1 MNNAEKIVID
11 WLSWTSKK
19 FKNVEEILAYF
30 NFDIFDFIELD
41 RGRYGYK
48 KSLLSSDS
56 KIQILYDGTEEMGIN
71 IILSGTSC
79 RLLEGKG
86 FDLLDLLII
95 LSSEDFTITRL
106 DLALD
111 SFKNLMDKIIRKYEK
126 NEYISKFRSTKKI
139 ENKKGDEKNGTT
151 LYFGSRSSDIMIR
164 IYDKAKEQ
172 KMEDTDWLRI
182 EFEIKKEYAKNV
194 VLKILNSNL
203 SSVFCGL
210 LSNYLNFVTKK
221 EKNVSRSKIC
231 TWWLELIQD
240 AKKIKIYRDPKEKDI
255 DDIKKWLLKQVSTS
269 LATVVHSDLNR
280 NFVEKML
287 KEGTLKMTD
296 KHYALIK

>member
-1 MNNAEKIVID
+1 MKSTEKIVID

-19 FKNVEEILAYF
+19 FKKIDEILAYF
-30 NFDIFDFIELD
+30 NFDTFDFIALD

-56 KIQILYDGTEEMGIN
+56 KIQVLYDGTEEMGIN

-86 FDLLDLLII
+86 FDLLDLLVV
-95 LSSEDFTITRL
+95 LSSNDFTITRL
-106 DLALD
+106 DIALD
-111 SFKNLMDKIIRKYEK
+111 SFKNLIDKIIKKYEK
-126 NEYISKFRSTKKI
+126 NEYITKFRSTKKI

-172 KMEDTDWLRI
+172 KIKNLEWLRI
-182 EFEIKKEYAKNV
+182 EFEIKKEYAKDV
-194 VLKILNSNL
+194 VLKILNSSL
-203 SSVFCGL
+203 SEVFSGL

-221 EKNVSRSKIC
+221 EKNVSRSKVC
-231 TWWLELIQD
+231 TWWLELIQG
-240 AKKIKIYRDPKEKDI
+240 AKKIRIYKDPKEKNI
-255 DDIKKWLLKQVSTS
+255 DDLKLWLLKQVSTS
-269 LATVVHSDLNR
+269 LATVVHNDLNKS
-280 NFVEKML
+280 FIEKML
-287 KEGTLKMTD
+287 VEGTLKMTD